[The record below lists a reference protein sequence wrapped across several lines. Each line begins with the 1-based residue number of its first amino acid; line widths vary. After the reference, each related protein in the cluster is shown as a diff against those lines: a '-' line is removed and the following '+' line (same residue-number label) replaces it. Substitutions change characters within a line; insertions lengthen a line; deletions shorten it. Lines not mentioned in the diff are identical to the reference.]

1 MPKKSAGPSL
11 DINSLDAG
19 VQSELKVC
27 SEVANTEN
35 AIAIAA
41 SLRGGVALIRAKE
54 ILPHG
59 TFSIWLA
66 TETTLSS
73 RMAQYHMG
81 AARFARRH
89 KLDANQFSLGAVSE
103 LASKGTPKEVVEAA
117 IGMAAQGNPP
127 SAIKVREMKSALATE
142 NEVVDEAIV
151 TESDLRQEAR
161 ELGAVMRR
169 ELQREFL
176 ARLIAFLAAA
186 SPAEIGLLKNA
197 LRKTAK
203 QTGDAAVAVA

>member
-1 MPKKSAGPSL
+1 MSKKTTEPSL
-11 DINSLDAG
+11 DIKSLDAS

-27 SEVANTEN
+27 SEVANAEN
-35 AIAIAA
+35 EIAIAA
-41 SLRGGVALIRAKE
+41 SLRSGFALMRAKE

-59 TFSIWLA
+59 TFSIWLS

-73 RMAQYHMG
+73 RMAQYHIC
-81 AARFARRH
+81 AARFARRY
-89 KLDANQFSLGAVSE
+89 KLGANQFSLGAVSE

-127 SAIKVREMKSALATE
+127 SATKVREMKSALAAE
-142 NEVVDEAIV
+142 NSAVDEEIA
-151 TESDLRQEAR
+151 TDSDLRQEAR

-176 ARLIAFLAAA
+176 ARLVAFLAAA
-186 SPAEIGLLKNA
+186 SPAEIGLLKDA
-197 LRKTAK
+197 LRKAAR